1 MANGHV
7 DPSKTMTWAN
17 TGSDDV
23 KNGDVVI
30 VGALTGIALG
40 KIPAGEDGELGI
52 AEQWEL
58 PKASGSAIEQGA
70 ALYWDGAA
78 MSATAVTGRA
88 PCYAMLPAEADAER
102 VCVLLNGR

>member
-1 MANGHV
+1 MAFGHV

-17 TGSDDV
+17 TGTDDI
-23 KNGDVVI
+23 KSGDVVI
-30 VGALTGIALG
+30 VGDLTGIALHD
-40 KIPAGEDGELGI
+40 IPAGKDGEIGI

-58 PKASGSAIEQGA
+58 PKAAGAAVEQGK

-88 PCYAMLPAEADAER
+88 PCYAMLPAEADAEK
-102 VCVLLNGR
+102 VCVLINGR

>member
-1 MANGHV
+1 MALGHV

-17 TGSDDV
+17 TGSDDI
-23 KNGDVVI
+23 KNGDVVV
-30 VGALTGIALG
+30 VGALTGIALHD
-40 KIPAGEDGELGI
+40 IPAGQDGELGI

-58 PKASGSAIEQGA
+58 PKAAGTAIEQGA
-70 ALYWDGAA
+70 ALYWDGTA

-88 PCYAMLPAEADAER
+88 PCYAMLPAAADAER